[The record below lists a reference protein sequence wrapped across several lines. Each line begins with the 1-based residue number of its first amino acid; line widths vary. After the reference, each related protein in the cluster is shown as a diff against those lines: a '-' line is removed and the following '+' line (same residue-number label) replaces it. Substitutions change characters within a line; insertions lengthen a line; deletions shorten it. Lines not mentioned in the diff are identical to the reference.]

1 MTTTAEPTPT
11 LERLVYTSRACE
23 SMSTLMLFN
32 LLNQARSKNARLQIT
47 GHLLYADGLFTQ
59 CLEGPTQSIDS
70 LWQSIQADSRHDA
83 ISLLIRVPIEA
94 RRFKE
99 WTMAFS
105 SYRYLNEF
113 DMPGFFPINVHGES
127 AQTKMCIS

>member
-1 MTTTAEPTPT
+1 MTTTAQTPD
-11 LERLVYTSRACE
+11 LERLVYTSIACE
-23 SMSTLMLFN
+23 SMGTLMLFN

-70 LWQSIQADSRHDA
+70 LWQSIQTDPRHRT
-83 ISLLIRVPIEA
+83 ISLLMRVPIET

-113 DMPGFFPINVHGES
+113 NMPGFFPINVHGES
-127 AQTKMCIS
+127 DMTKLCSD

>member
-1 MTTTAEPTPT
+1 MTTTAQTPV
-11 LERLVYTSRACE
+11 LERLVYTSIACE
-23 SMSTLMLFN
+23 SMGTLMLFN

-70 LWQSIQADSRHDA
+70 LWQSIQTDPRHST
-83 ISLLIRVPIEA
+83 ISLLMRVPIET

-113 DMPGFFPINVHGES
+113 NMPGFFPINVHGES
-127 AQTKMCIS
+127 DMTKLCSD